1 MNGNE
6 LFKKSLKEYTG
17 LDGINVDELAHIA
30 GVIARNS
37 QFKALYKAY
46 FAKQSSYQIEDSVGN
61 VTDIGFDW
69 ENGEIKIQRRMEIF
83 KLTLF
88 QFLKFLNLID
98 LCLVKILPLGT
109 VIKLDLDLIPE
120 ELRKAY
126 HASGAESL
134 FMISGR
140 KTAIRGSFGEFYVD
154 YIVRLYPFGESEYV
168 QPFLISS
175 MMIKEIVF
183 VGMTND
189 LDNQFIDSVLREELI
204 YKKSRSIGYLLDDE
218 VTQLNQAIQGTNVAN
233 DEVSEDGA
241 NNILFGVE

>member
-1 MNGNE
+1 MNKNE
-6 LFKKSLKEYTG
+6 LFKKALTDYTD
-17 LDGINVDELAHIA
+17 LDGMNVDELTH
-30 GVIARNS
+30 IARNIAKNTH
-37 QFKALYKAY
+37 FKALYKAY
-46 FAKQSSYQIEDSVGN
+46 FTKQSNYEIEDSLGKV
-61 VTDIGFDW
+61 IHIQFDW
-69 ENGEIKIQRRMEIF
+69 EKSEINIQRKTGTF
-83 KLTLF
+83 KLTLL

-120 ELRKAY
+120 DLRKAY
-126 HASGAESL
+126 HASGTESL

-154 YIVRLYPFGESEYV
+154 YIARLYPFGESEYV

-189 LDNQFIDSVLREELI
+189 LENQFVDSVLREEMI
-204 YKKSRSIGYLLDDE
+204 YKNSRSIGYLLDE
-218 VTQLNQAIQGTNVAN
+218 ELTQLNEAIQGTDVASN
-233 DEVSEDGA
+233 EVS
-241 NNILFGVE
+241 